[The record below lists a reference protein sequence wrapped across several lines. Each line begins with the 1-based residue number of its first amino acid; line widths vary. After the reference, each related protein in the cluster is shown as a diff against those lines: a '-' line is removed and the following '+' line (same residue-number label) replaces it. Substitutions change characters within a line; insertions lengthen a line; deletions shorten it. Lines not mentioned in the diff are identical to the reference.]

1 MKRFLCLVAIFFVCT
16 SLFTPILVHAEEN
29 PVPYYTVID
38 ALSADISIDEQTG
51 KTTCTGSILAKSGT
65 AVSITVELQK
75 LVNDRWQIIETWEN
89 SRTTYVACTGK
100 TTVEPGYQYRAYVV
114 GYTMD
119 ENGYITESGHTSK
132 TCNYFK

>member
-1 MKRFLCLVAIFFVCT
+1 MKRYVGLFFLMFFCISLLVPVIAE
-16 SLFTPILVHAEEN
+16 AEEN

-65 AVSITVELQK
+65 AVSITVELHK
-75 LVNDRWQIIETWEN
+75 LVNNRWEIIETWEN

-100 TTVEPGYQYRAYVV
+100 TSVEPGFRYRTYVV

-119 ENGYITESGHTSK
+119 DNGRITESGHTSK
-132 TCNYFK
+132 AQYYG